1 MPKGKYGTWSVDDM
15 SRALQ
20 AFRNGDMGLNEC
32 FRQYGVPKP
41 TLLRHLKGT
50 NVKANEETK
59 AFGRGSVLPPTVEK
73 ELVDHILKLET
84 LMPELPSPQERLAT
98 TNTPTTKNPTE
109 ASPRLKISIDS
120 ISPIPKPHPESKKG
134 TAPKAVVLTDS
145 SYKKELE
152 LAKQLQLAQE
162 HKRVSA
168 PNIKLEGKPIYKK
181 NKEAVKRNFAKKK
194 CENPTKP
201 VLLNAASSSKQ
212 ADIVVEMCVD
222 EWFCSICE
230 ENKIED
236 MIQCTKCLSWS
247 HELCAG
253 SEDHLDC
260 TNNCK
265 TSLLDKW
272 SSLMSNGGY
281 PNQKQMEALKSI
293 DVVIMYE
300 YTFL

>member
-98 TNTPTTKNPTE
+98 TNTPTTKYPTE

-162 HKRVSA
+162 HVKELKIKLGKVKPKSSKKRVSA

-181 NKEAVKRNFAKKK
+181 NKEAVKRNVAKKK

-212 ADIVVEMCVD
+212 ADIVVEVC
-222 EWFCSICE
+222 
-230 ENKIED
+230 
-236 MIQCTKCLSWS
+236 
-247 HELCAG
+247 
-253 SEDHLDC
+253 
-260 TNNCK
+260 
-265 TSLLDKW
+265 
-272 SSLMSNGGY
+272 
-281 PNQKQMEALKSI
+281 
-293 DVVIMYE
+293 
-300 YTFL
+300 